1 MNQEQPQ
8 HKTDTVGSVRLDGF
22 WSHWKSVGVRLSA
35 EQQPA
40 EIRWVQ
46 AVPARQAADTPG
58 AVDTWQWRPPR
69 CHSPSSVPP
78 PFIAILF
85 QVAEKLRLRGVP
97 VATLLSFALFVGVL
111 GLCRFALAPSWPPGA
126 QTSSPGGK
134 PLVKPSLQV
143 PRPCRHREQE
153 QEQGLEQT
161 EQFLLSGR
169 PHQLESFALLQET
182 LQI

>member
-111 GLCRFALAPSWPPGA
+111 GFAGLLSRLLGR
-126 QTSSPGGK
+126 QERR
-134 PLVKPSLQV
+134 LL
-143 PRPCRHREQE
+143 HRE
-153 QEQGLEQT
+153 G
-161 EQFLLSGR
+161 SR
-169 PHQLESFALLQET
+169 W
-182 LQI
+182 